1 VKNLSSSDEVHLPNA
16 PDHMDPWMGQ
26 EKTWYILLKFSL
38 YSVMYN
44 LPNAPDHMDPWM
56 GQEKTW
62 NILLKFPL
70 NSVMYNLPNAPD
82 HMDPWIYLVEVS
94 SKQCHVQPS

>member
-1 VKNLSSSDEVHLPNA
+1 
-16 PDHMDPWMGQ
+16 
-26 EKTWYILLKFSL
+26 
-38 YSVMYN
+38 MYN

-56 GQEKTW
+56 GQEQTW

-82 HMDPWIYLVEVS
+82 HMDPWMGQEKHGIS
-94 SKQCHVQPS
+94 C